1 MTNARIHRDFTPSG
15 KLQHLS
21 QWAHSCLAVPQ
32 RPAML
37 SRYETGLS
45 PRSRTFRTNFCNDTG
60 FPNYRDHRVPF
71 VVWQPAFRQV
81 AADST
86 TEPKVPFSKPG
97 RISETECPKPLTS
110 RYCPEHMHL
119 TARYNCAVCRKPRKH
134 LTENSVRRGAESQR
148 WRNRTAQLSS
158 VKY

>member
-81 AADST
+81 AVDST
-86 TEPKVPFSKPG
+86 TEPN
-97 RISETECPKPLTS
+97 L
-110 RYCPEHMHL
+110 
-119 TARYNCAVCRKPRKH
+119 
-134 LTENSVRRGAESQR
+134 
-148 WRNRTAQLSS
+148 
-158 VKY
+158 